1 MIKLDVN
8 LDELLNDSENLRK
21 TMSLVLDAHFWQ
33 KNNQATDGKLS
44 LKQKDNFYN
53 GKDINGK
60 TLLINKWKYIV
71 DTSSDFFLGS
81 SFDITT
87 IGGKSEK
94 SNILFLK
101 EQLKA
106 NNFDNELTA
115 IAKSC
120 SNYGNGFL
128 MLYNDIGDTFP
139 KFKKLNSLDTNVVY
153 SCEVEE
159 TPLFAF
165 TIRTINKV
173 ELGVKKSY
181 YRIYV
186 YFKKY
191 MTIFITP
198 TTTTMIN
205 ETPTYNCSYDLAFI
219 NSIKNTEN
227 GFIEHDFND
236 IPLVEF
242 RNNEEMV
249 GDAECVYEAIMEY
262 NKLKRDELANIDD
275 QINSLLV
282 FKNVRLGDEDDRTRT
297 AELIKRDKMIGIEG
311 EGVDVKFV
319 NNPLDFSKTQL
330 VAESLEEQIE
340 HISRCSVLAGEKFS
354 QNASDPILK
363 LKTKPMLDLAKS
375 KEKIFTLSVRRV
387 LEMIKDFGLRFGEKD
402 RRKYEFNMSK
412 IQLAYAHSLPSND
425 QDIITMIANLSNAGI
440 LNPEIALQQI
450 SWIENVDSYIEG
462 MEEYTKQKL
471 AIDKERA
478 LVKNNNKGENPANN
492 GANKHNLALQN
503 SIPQSVDQKDN
514 LNAFNM
520 GLANKLSEDNK

>member
-8 LDELLNDSENLRK
+8 LNELLNDESKLKK
-21 TMSLVLDAHFWQ
+21 TVDLVLGIHFKQ
-33 KNNQATDGKLS
+33 VNSRIGESELS
-44 LKQKDNFYN
+44 LKEKENFYN
-53 GKDINGK
+53 GVDINGQK
-60 TLLINKWKYIV
+60 LLVNKWKYIV

-81 SFDITT
+81 SFDITS
-87 IGGKSEK
+87 IGSKTDK
-94 SNILFLK
+94 NNILFLK
-101 EQLKA
+101 EQLGA
-106 NNFDNELTA
+106 RNFESELSS

-128 MLYNDIGDTFP
+128 MLYNEIGDTFP

-159 TPLFAF
+159 KPLFAF
-165 TIRTINKV
+165 TIRTISKA
-173 ELGVKKSY
+173 EGGIQKDY

-186 YFKKY
+186 YFENF

-198 TTTTMIN
+198 TNFSGKGFNCLYDFNFMNTIK
-205 ETPTYNCSYDLAFI
+205 ETS
-219 NSIKNTEN
+219 N
-227 GFIEHDFND
+227 GFIPHDFKD
-236 IPLVEF
+236 IPIVEF
-242 RNNEEMV
+242 RNNEEIK

-262 NKLKRDELANIDD
+262 NKLKRDELLNIDD

-282 FKNVRLGDEDDRTRT
+282 FKNVRLGDDDERTRV
-297 AELIKRDKMIGIEG
+297 AEIIKRDKMLAIEG

-319 NNPLDFSKTQL
+319 NNPLDFEKTQL
-330 VAESLEEQIE
+330 VSKSLEEQIE
-340 HISRCSVLAGEKFS
+340 HISRCSVLASEKFT

-387 LEMIKDFGLRFGEKD
+387 LEMIKDFGLTFGGKD

-412 IQLAYAHSLPSND
+412 LQLAYAHSLPSND
-425 QDIITMIANLSNAGI
+425 QDIITMIANLSNAKI
-440 LNPEIALQQI
+440 LNPDVALQQI

-462 MEEYTKQKL
+462 MEEHNKYL
-471 AIDKERA
+471 AELKGLDKEKVVVDNDIR
-478 LVKNNNKGENPANN
+478 ENPANN

-520 GLANKLSEDNK
+520 GLANKLSEDDK

>member
-1 MIKLDVN
+1 MC
-8 LDELLNDSENLRK
+8 
-21 TMSLVLDAHFWQ
+21 
-33 KNNQATDGKLS
+33 
-44 LKQKDNFYN
+44 
-53 GKDINGK
+53 
-60 TLLINKWKYIV
+60 
-71 DTSSDFFLGS
+71 SSDL
-81 SFDITT
+81 
-87 IGGKSEK
+87 
-94 SNILFLK
+94 
-101 EQLKA
+101 
-106 NNFDNELTA
+106 
-115 IAKSC
+115 
-120 SNYGNGFL
+120 
-128 MLYNDIGDTFP
+128 
-139 KFKKLNSLDTNVVY
+139 
-153 SCEVEE
+153 
-159 TPLFAF
+159 
-165 TIRTINKV
+165 
-173 ELGVKKSY
+173 
-181 YRIYV
+181 
-186 YFKKY
+186 
-191 MTIFITP
+191 
-198 TTTTMIN
+198 
-205 ETPTYNCSYDLAFI
+205 
-219 NSIKNTEN
+219 
-227 GFIEHDFND
+227 
-236 IPLVEF
+236 
-242 RNNEEMV
+242 
-249 GDAECVYEAIMEY
+249 
-262 NKLKRDELANIDD
+262 
-275 QINSLLV
+275 
-282 FKNVRLGDEDDRTRT
+282 TRT

-520 GLANKLSEDNK
+520 GLANKLSEDDK